1 MNLLRRILPVFL
13 AMGALPVMAATA
25 LRHDLTGKV
34 LAVDPARRMIRVHHE
49 PIPGLMP
56 EMAMD
61 FTVPGADLSAFQ
73 PGQRVKARLYAV
85 DKGEFALEG
94 LRVAD
99 PEQESLLADAAFMLQ
114 SDTAAREPHVFR
126 EIGEDAPYFKLYNH
140 RGEVVSLESYRGQR
154 VVLNFIFTRCPVPTM
169 CAAATARM
177 MEIQQQAR
185 LRGLRDIQFL
195 SISLDPAYD
204 TPAVLKAYAAARG
217 IDTTNFSFLTGPEI
231 AVRSLL
237 AQSGVFVVPSAGLWN
252 HTISTLVIDRT
263 GRIADRYEG
272 ANWDIGAML
281 QRLSPEAEGT
291 TAAR

>member
-1 MNLLRRILPVFL
+1 
-13 AMGALPVMAATA
+13 
-25 LRHDLTGKV
+25 
-34 LAVDPARRMIRVHHE
+34 
-49 PIPGLMP
+49 MP

-61 FTVPGADLSAFQ
+61 FTVPGADLGAFQ

-85 DKGEFALEG
+85 DQGEFALEG

-99 PEQESLLADAAFMLQ
+99 PEQESLLEDAAFMLQ

-195 SISLDPAYD
+195 SISLDPDYD
-204 TPAVLKAYAAARG
+204 TPAVLRAYAAARG
-217 IDTTNFSFLTGPEI
+217 IDTSNFSFLTGPAG

>member
-1 MNLLRRILPVFL
+1 MTLLRRILPVFL
-13 AMGALPVMAATA
+13 AVGALPLAAATA
-25 LRHDLTGKV
+25 PRHDLTGKV
-34 LAVDPARRMIRVHHE
+34 LAVDPARHVIRVHHE

-61 FTVPGADLSAFQ
+61 FTVPGADLGAFQ

-99 PEQESLLADAAFMLQ
+99 PEQERLLADAAFMLQ

-195 SISLDPAYD
+195 SISLDPDYD
-204 TPAVLKAYAAARG
+204 TPAVLRAYAAARG
-217 IDTTNFSFLTGPEI
+217 IDTSNFSFLTGPAG

>member
-1 MNLLRRILPVFL
+1 MNLLRRLLPVFL
-13 AMGALPVMAATA
+13 AVGALPLAATTA
-25 LRHDLTGKV
+25 PRHDLSGRV
-34 LAVDPARRMIRVHHE
+34 LAVDPERRVIRVHHE
-49 PIPGLMP
+49 PIAGLMP

-61 FTVPGADLSAFQ
+61 FTVPGADLRAFQ

-99 PEQESLLADAAFMLQ
+99 PEQESLLEDAAFMLQ

-126 EIGEDAPYFKLYNH
+126 EIGEDAPYFKLYNQ

-281 QRLSPEAEGT
+281 HRLSPEAEGT